1 MLEVVPEE
9 KRRELIK
16 EWIKPEKIEV

>member
-1 MLEVVPEE
+1 MLEVVLGE

-16 EWIKPEKIEV
+16 EWIKSGKIEV